1 MTIKQ
6 IGKALICCVIMISQ
20 PTFANEWMVNAGGGP
35 QPNGK
40 GQTNLS
46 AGIDYSF
53 AKWVRSYRQH
63 MLFGISATYLAA
75 DSEENDEIWA
85 ISLYPQLTLYA
96 PTKEYGQP
104 YFFVRALGPS
114 YISSNNLGNRQQA
127 EHFSFQAQVGVG
139 LYIPTRGDEKIIA
152 AVSFKHF
159 SNANIF
165 SENDGIDLP
174 VMLNLGMSL

>member
-1 MTIKQ
+1 
-6 IGKALICCVIMISQ
+6 MI
-20 PTFANEWMVNAGGGP
+20 NAGGGP

-46 AGIDYSF
+46 AGMDYSF
-53 AKWVRSYRQH
+53 AKWVRSYRQQ
-63 MLFGISATYLAA
+63 MLFGVSATYLAA
-75 DSEENDEIWA
+75 DSDDNEEIWA

-96 PTKEYGQP
+96 PIKEYGQP

-114 YISSNNLGNRQQA
+114 YISSNSLGNRQQA

-139 LYIPTRGDEKIIA
+139 LYIPTASDEKIIA